1 MSFPLEGELTGKS
14 VSCFSLELLFASIR
28 VIRGP
33 RLPEAIELRECA
45 DQKAVARDR
54 GCGHAHFFQRI
65 LVQQLVFRAS
75 LENERVAVL
84 AQSENLSIGRPGRG
98 GERSLPVWPD
108 ALLLVN
114 LLACAGVVAAQ
125 EAEVEQDIQIIPIKQ
140 RR

>member
-45 DQKAVARDR
+45 AQKAVARDR
-54 GCGHAHFFQRI
+54 GCGHTHFFQRI

-84 AQSENLSIGRPGRG
+84 AQSEHLSIGRPRRG
-98 GERSLPVWPD
+98 GRPRPAASPAALPPPD
-108 ALLLVN
+108 LLL
-114 LLACAGVVAAQ
+114 
-125 EAEVEQDIQIIPIKQ
+125 
-140 RR
+140 